1 MWPGWL
7 PRTVF
12 LRGGRRFEPVAAAS
26 RASAVL
32 VRPPGR
38 RSARL
43 FALEGQPRGGQSND
57 GRLHSHTSSPASG
70 PDLVFQGD
78 LPMSTTT
85 AEVKPKEETR
95 TLIWDAL
102 ESLRA
107 SAQVATRQ
115 RLANVT
121 GLKLVTVDD
130 HLKSMVEDGL
140 LRRPVNG
147 VVEIIDPM

>member
-1 MWPGWL
+1 
-7 PRTVF
+7 
-12 LRGGRRFEPVAAAS
+12 
-26 RASAVL
+26 
-32 VRPPGR
+32 
-38 RSARL
+38 
-43 FALEGQPRGGQSND
+43 
-57 GRLHSHTSSPASG
+57 
-70 PDLVFQGD
+70 
-78 LPMSTTT
+78 MSTTT
-85 AEVKPKEETR
+85 AEVKPKVETR

-147 VVEIIDPM
+147 VVEIIDPMPEPRSVSVTLMPGGLSKVEVGDICLELWPQERRLLGSLLQGDACQLSNILAGEQMNTLVGQVWGELRQLKRDLGG

>member
-1 MWPGWL
+1 
-7 PRTVF
+7 
-12 LRGGRRFEPVAAAS
+12 
-26 RASAVL
+26 
-32 VRPPGR
+32 
-38 RSARL
+38 
-43 FALEGQPRGGQSND
+43 
-57 GRLHSHTSSPASG
+57 
-70 PDLVFQGD
+70 
-78 LPMSTTT
+78 MSTTT
-85 AEVKPKEETR
+85 AEVKPKVETR

-147 VVEIIDPM
+147 VVEIIDPMPEPRSVSVTLMPGGLSKVEVGDICLELWPQERRLLGSLLQGDASQLSNILAGEQMNTLVGQVWGELRQLKRDLGG

>member
-1 MWPGWL
+1 
-7 PRTVF
+7 
-12 LRGGRRFEPVAAAS
+12 
-26 RASAVL
+26 
-32 VRPPGR
+32 
-38 RSARL
+38 
-43 FALEGQPRGGQSND
+43 
-57 GRLHSHTSSPASG
+57 
-70 PDLVFQGD
+70 
-78 LPMSTTT
+78 MSTTT
-85 AEVKPKEETR
+85 AEVKPKAETR

-130 HLKSMVEDGL
+130 HLKSMVEDGQ

-147 VVEIIDPM
+147 VVEIIDPMPEPRSVSVTLMPGGLSKVEVGDICLELWPQERRLLGSLLQGDACQLSNILAGEQMNTLVGQVWGELRQLKRDLGG